1 MVNCGMESTLFPG
14 MDADGDFQGNP
25 VTEMIAAGPPR
36 LRQPDRAQVLLEPV
50 CLDERL
56 PAEHPARLIWEVV
69 RHLDLTAFYTPI
81 AARGSEPGRPATDPQ
96 LLVALWLYATVDG
109 VGNGRKLDRL
119 CREHDAYKWLCG
131 GVALNYH
138 TLNDFRVAHEQAL
151 DELMTRVVAALTARG
166 VVRVD
171 RITQDGRRVRASA
184 GSSSFHRAPT
194 LQRHLEQTRVYIE
207 ELKRQADDEPAEAA
221 RQRAARERA
230 AREKR
235 ARLEQA
241 LALLPELQA
250 AQENPRNSKKQ
261 RAKPVR
267 VSSTDPEARKMK
279 MGDGGIRPAYNV
291 QLAADTESRAIVG
304 VEVVNTPADQNQS
317 EPLRRQAEQRTGRK
331 VKEHLVDQGY
341 VGLAA
346 IERAYQ
352 AGVAVYAPLPTG
364 KDGQP
369 VTASRWDTVGTTAW
383 RQRMQTAEAQEL
395 YKQRAAVSETIN
407 AETKCRFGVRAFA
420 VRGLRKVRCVAL
432 WMALAYNL
440 MHFAQELLRCEVV

>member
-1 MVNCGMESTLFPG
+1 
-14 MDADGDFQGNP
+14 MDAERGFQGHP
-25 VTEMIAAGPPR
+25 VTETLPAEAPR

-69 RHLDLTAFYTPI
+69 RHLDLAAFYTPI

-151 DELMTRVVAALTARG
+151 DELMTRVVAALTAQG
-166 VVRVD
+166 VVRVE

-194 LQRHLEQTRVYIE
+194 LQRHLAQTRAYIE
-207 ELKRQADDEPAEAA
+207 ELKQQADDEPAEAA

-230 AREKR
+230 AREKQ
-235 ARLEQA
+235 ARLAQA

-250 AQENPRNSKKQ
+250 AQDNPRNSKKQ
-261 RAKPVR
+261 REKPVR

-279 MGDGGIRPAYNV
+279 MGDGGIRPAYNPGAPG

-304 VEVVNTPADQNQS
+304 VAVVNTPADQNQS
-317 EPLRRQAEQRTGRK
+317 EPLRQQVEQRTGRK

-341 VGLAA
+341 VGVASIA
-346 IERAYQ
+346 RAYQ

-369 VTASRWDTVGTTAW
+369 VTASRWDTPGTTAW
-383 RQRMQTAEAQEL
+383 RQRMQTEAAREI

-440 MHFAQELLRCEVV
+440 LHFAQELLRCEVV